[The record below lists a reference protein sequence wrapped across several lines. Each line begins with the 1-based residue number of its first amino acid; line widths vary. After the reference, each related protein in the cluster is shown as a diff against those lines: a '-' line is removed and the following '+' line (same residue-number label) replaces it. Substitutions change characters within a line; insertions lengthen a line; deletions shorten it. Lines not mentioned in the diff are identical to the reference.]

1 MNTEP
6 HVKPKRAYNR
16 KKKNE
21 KISPTIDGIDKD
33 ALLIMASHYAKK
45 KMAEEEMIVFKS
57 FAECPVLSFDEYKN
71 WIKSFEDYYAVICL
85 ASKGN
90 KELIE
95 SALKNDYE
103 ELTRITTYNGVLEGK
118 EKEEILKY
126 ELKSALLA
134 AISFHETRVEQMI
147 MNKFKTSENHA
158 EIDKAIEYY
167 LKRREQWLKIW
178 KKM

>member
-1 MNTEP
+1 MNTDP
-6 HVKPKRAYNR
+6 HIKTKRPYNKR
-16 KKKNE
+16 KKNE
-21 KISPTIDGIDKD
+21 KISPTIEGVDKD
-33 ALLIMASHYAKK
+33 ALLMMASRYAKK

-71 WIKSFEDYYAVICL
+71 WIKSFEDYYTVICL

-90 KELIE
+90 KDLIE

-103 ELTRITTYNGVLEGK
+103 ELTRIATYSSSIEGK

-147 MNKFKTSENHA
+147 TNKFKTNENHT

>member
-1 MNTEP
+1 MNEGI
-6 HVKPKRAYNR
+6 KLQKM
-16 KKKNE
+16 KDE
-21 KISPTIDGIDKD
+21 KMSPTIDEIDKD
-33 ALLIMASHYAKK
+33 TLLIMASYYAKK
-45 KMAEEEMIVFKS
+45 KMAEEEIVVFKS

-71 WIKSFEDYYAVICL
+71 WIKSFEDYYTVICL

-90 KELIE
+90 KESIE

-103 ELTRITTYNGVLEGK
+103 ELTRITSYSNVEGK

-134 AISFHETRVEQMI
+134 AISFHETRVEQMM
-147 MNKFKTSENHA
+147 MNKFKTNENHA
-158 EIDKAIEYY
+158 EIDKSIEYY